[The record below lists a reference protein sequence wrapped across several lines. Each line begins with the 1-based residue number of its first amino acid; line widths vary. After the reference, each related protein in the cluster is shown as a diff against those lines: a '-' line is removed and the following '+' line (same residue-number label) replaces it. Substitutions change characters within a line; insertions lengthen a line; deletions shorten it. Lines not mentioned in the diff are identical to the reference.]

1 MIRDYSAGANTSI
14 TITDSKILIPNIRTN
29 KIELPNKINKNN
41 LEAGHRGRRNHSSRF
56 LSTRW

>member
-29 KIELPNKINKNN
+29 KKLNILLNVIKNMKGKYDRSNTTRNTICTNK
-41 LEAGHRGRRNHSSRF
+41 E
-56 LSTRW
+56 